1 MRRVAAVA
9 ATLLLAGLAVPASAS
24 DQSVSVA
31 NFAFSPSGVTV
42 AQGESVTWRFD
53 GPDTNHSVTAD
64 AGQAESFDS
73 DPGNPFPSHTVS
85 DTFDHTFNTAGT
97 YRYHDALHP
106 ALTGKVVVSGPP
118 PAVTIGAATPIIL
131 YGQTT
136 QIAGQVSNLQANE
149 KVDVYAQPYGAASA
163 QLIASLLTG
172 ANGVWAVS
180 VKPALATTYSA
191 HWKSLVSSTVSVGV
205 RPAISFTIG
214 RHQRAAV
221 KVKAATSHAG
231 RKVYIQRFTR
241 FHEWVKFR
249 VVKLGPSSGR
259 VFRFHLKRGRY
270 TLRAYMTIN
279 QAGVGYLDGI
289 SRTVVLRV
297 R

>member
-1 MRRVAAVA
+1 MRSFVMIAVGALALVLAGASRPA
-9 ATLLLAGLAVPASAS
+9 ATVTKTVKITAT
-24 DQSVSVA
+24 
-31 NFAFSPSGVTV
+31 AFSP
-42 AQGESVTWRFD
+42 ASVTIKTGDAIKWSNT
-53 GPDTNHSVTAD
+53 DTKAHQVVANNGAFASPTIA
-64 AGQAESFDS
+64 AK
-73 DPGNPFPSHTVS
+73 HTW
-85 DTFDHTFNTAGT
+85 THTFNTSGT

-118 PAVTIGAATPIIL
+118 PAVTIGAAAPIIN
-131 YGQTT
+131 YGQST
-136 QIAGQVSNLQANE
+136 QIAGQVSNGQANE
-149 KVDVYAQPYGAASA
+149 KVDVYGQPYGAPSA

-172 ANGVWAVS
+172 ASGVWSVA
-180 VKPALATTYSA
+180 VKPTWATTYSA

-205 RPAISFTIG
+205 RPTISFTINK
-214 RHQRAAV
+214 RHRAAI

-259 VFRFHLKRGRY
+259 VVRLHLKRGRY
-270 TLRAYMTIN
+270 VLRAYMSIN
-279 QAGVGYLDGI
+279 QAGTGYLEGY
-289 SRTVVLRV
+289 SRTIVHRV